1 MKRSTLALLL
11 LTLVT
16 SVWILS
22 ACTKPS
28 KEWWLEMKYLNETRL
43 TDYRLNMPITIE
55 EYNSLSGL
63 GMLEVR
69 QLIEG
74 ETTGFPECEAGETN
88 GVRVRGEIT
97 LIGSYRD
104 GRILV
109 ESLEPTGGPGT
120 FSLVYY
126 CVKDDVERD
135 IKNFTLESNST
146 VSQVFS
152 DAVIDALFIFSEGM
166 LKFPMD
172 PVNGFSGQDDQG
184 FSFILHKGKLPESK

>member
-1 MKRSTLALLL
+1 MKRSSLALLF
-11 LTLVT
+11 LTLFVST
-16 SVWILS
+16 LMLS
-22 ACTKPS
+22 ACS
-28 KEWWLEMKYLNETRL
+28 KQAKVWWLELKYLDETRMI
-43 TDYRLNMPITIE
+43 DYRLNMPITIE
-55 EYNSLSGL
+55 EDNSLSGS

-74 ETTGFPECEAGETN
+74 VTTGFPECEVGETN

-104 GRILV
+104 GKILV

-120 FSLVYY
+120 FALVYY

-135 IKNFTLESNST
+135 VKNFTLESNST

-152 DAVIDALFIFSEGM
+152 NAVIDALDIFSQGM
-166 LKFPMD
+166 LKYPMD
-172 PVNGFSGQDDQG
+172 LVNKFSGQDDQG

>member
-1 MKRSTLALLL
+1 
-11 LTLVT
+11 
-16 SVWILS
+16 
-22 ACTKPS
+22 
-28 KEWWLEMKYLNETRL
+28 MKYLDEIRL
-43 TDYRLNMPITIE
+43 IDYRLDLPITIE
-55 EYNSLSGL
+55 EDNSLSGS

-104 GRILV
+104 GKIRV

-120 FSLVYY
+120 FALVYY

-152 DAVIDALFIFSEGM
+152 DAVIDALYIFSEGM

-172 PVNGFSGQDDQG
+172 PVNKFSGQDDQG

>member
-1 MKRSTLALLL
+1 MKRSTIALLL
-11 LTLVT
+11 LTLL
-16 SVWILS
+16 SSMWILS
-22 ACTKPS
+22 ACTKLS
-28 KEWWLEMKYLNETRL
+28 KEWWLEMKYVDETRL

-55 EYNSLSGL
+55 ENNTLSGL

-74 ETTGFPECEAGETN
+74 ETTGFPECLAGETN

-104 GRILV
+104 GKILV
-109 ESLEPTGGPGT
+109 ESLEPTAGPGS

-135 IKNFTLESNST
+135 IKNYTLESNST

-152 DAVIDALFIFSEGM
+152 DAVIDALLIFSEGM

-184 FSFILHKGKLPESK
+184 FSFILHKGKLPKSK